1 MKEDQKNLDSHRRS
15 KRNSYDMTYKY
26 LIAASLAA
34 LMISTFASWFFYSR
48 WVEAEERYSGQLAE
62 VNQLSQTYNMMK
74 TSLDESVTNLARL
87 RDEYSA
93 VYQLSPVDTSKHYNV
108 RVFWSK
114 YSKQTYLDVIMI
126 SPPTKGHVYHLWSK
140 KSKALAED
148 CGLFDY
154 SSDDVQRMKDQSENS
169 GWAISEE
176 VEGVTPLQ
184 PSPVLIAKS
193 DLW

>member
-1 MKEDQKNLDSHRRS
+1 MKEDQNHLDNHRRS

-48 WVEAEERYSGQLAE
+48 WVEAEERYSAQLAE

-74 TSLDESVTNLARL
+74 TSLDESVTNLSHL

-93 VYQLSPVDTSKHYNV
+93 VYQLTSVDTSKHYNV

-114 YSKQTYLDVIMI
+114 YSKQTYLDVIML
-126 SPPTKGHVYHLWSK
+126 SPPTSGHVYHLWAK
-140 KSKALAED
+140 KSTTEADD
-148 CGLFDY
+148 CGLFDAA
-154 SSDDVQRMKDQSENS
+154 SEDVQRMKDQPENL

-176 VEGVTPLQ
+176 VEGTTPIQ
-184 PSPVLIAKS
+184 PSAVLIAKS